1 MIQSLM
7 YIVKHSS
14 VSTEVKK
21 VLCDIATRRVVDP
34 ELPHLFPIRSYFFE
48 HSFDTERK
56 KCIFLV
62 KVPIYLLI
70 YVFNNLY
77 AFPGGI

>member
-1 MIQSLM
+1 M

-21 VLCDIATRRVVDP
+21 VLCDIATLSVVVP

-48 HSFDTERK
+48 HSFDTERT
-56 KCIFLV
+56 KCIFLL

-70 YVFNNLY
+70 YLFNNLY
-77 AFPGGI
+77 SLPGGI